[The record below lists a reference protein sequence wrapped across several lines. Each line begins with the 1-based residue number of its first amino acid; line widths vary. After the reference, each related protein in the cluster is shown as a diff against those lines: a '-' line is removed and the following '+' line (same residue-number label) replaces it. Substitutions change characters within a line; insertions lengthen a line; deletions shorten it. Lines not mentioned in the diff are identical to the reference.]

1 MLHPTPRRLVLP
13 ILAAAL
19 CALLT
24 PLAHADSRARFD
36 ATASAFHRSKV
47 QIPVANL
54 TPPPGAQVLNYKFG
68 PMKIQP
74 GQNIIGIDLEKDRP
88 AVDGWIVGF
97 KPGLVYASNGKSP
110 SVKIVHL
117 HHAVWLVGDSLDQL
131 RPRYAA
137 GEEKT
142 YFMAPPGFGFRYTT
156 KQYWLLNHMIHDLT
170 SQPQDV
176 YLTYTLWFIPDTA
189 PEAASIT
196 DVDLQ
201 WLDVEGGKPYPVF
214 NALKGAGSHGRM
226 TFPTATS
233 YRDGIIRN
241 RWVADH
247 DGTMV
252 GTAGHLHPGGLW
264 TDLMITRDGV
274 TKRVFRSRAN
284 YFEPAGPVSWD
295 VAMSASSDNWKV
307 NFKKGDILSVRATY
321 DTSRASWYEVMGIM
335 PTMITDHQVAGGVD
349 PFDPNAKIDQTDYLT
364 HARLPENIDTD
375 VRQPA
380 GLNNPL
386 RQRSGP
392 FRDKI
397 TIKNF
402 VYSQGD
408 LTSQGKAG
416 LVPRVRQGHS
426 LEFVNQDNPLTIR
439 FHTITACKAPCNLT
453 GGIGYPLAN
462 GPTDFDSGE
471 LGYGPAVGAGS
482 YDSGY
487 ADTGQ
492 VPITAVNNVP
502 TDKSNCAGVPG
513 IVGVIATGCV
523 GNVVYQTPSNLT
535 PGTYTY
541 FCRIHPFMRGAFRV
555 VPARKH

>member
-1 MLHPTPRRLVLP
+1 MLHPTPRRVRLSVLT
-13 ILAAAL
+13 AAL
-19 CALLT
+19 CALLA

-36 ATASAFHRSKV
+36 ATASAFHRSSV
-47 QIPVANL
+47 QIPAANL
-54 TPPPGAQVLNYKFG
+54 QPPPGAQVLNYKFG

-97 KPGLVYASNGKSP
+97 KPGLVYADTGKSP
-110 SVKIVHL
+110 SVKVVHL
-117 HHAVWLVGDSLDQL
+117 HHAVWLVGDSLATL

-156 KQYWLLNHMIHDLT
+156 KQFWLLNHMIHDLT
-170 SQPQDV
+170 GQPQDV
-176 YLTYTLWFIPDTA
+176 YLTYTLWFIPDNA
-189 PEAASIT
+189 PEAANIT

-214 NALKGAGSHGRM
+214 NAMQGSGTKGRV
-226 TFPTATS
+226 TFPNAST
-233 YRDGIIRN
+233 YRADGVVRN
-241 RWVADH
+241 RWVATH

-264 TDLMITRDGV
+264 TDLNITRDGV
-274 TKRVFRSRAN
+274 TKRIFRSRAN

-295 VAMSASSDNWKV
+295 VAMSASTPNWKV
-307 NFKKGDILSVRATY
+307 NFKKGDILSVTATY
-321 DTSRASWYEVMGIM
+321 DTTRSSWYEVMGIM
-335 PTMITDHQVAGGVD
+335 PTMLTDHQVPGGVD
-349 PFDPNAKIDQTDYLT
+349 PFDPNAKIDQTDLLT
-364 HARLPENIDTD
+364 HKRLPENIDTN
-375 VRQPA
+375 VRKPA
-380 GLNNPL
+380 GLANPL

-392 FRDKI
+392 YKDQI
-397 TIKNF
+397 TIRNF

-408 LTSQGKAG
+408 LTAAGKKA
-416 LVPRVRQGHS
+416 LPPRVVQGHS
-426 LEFVNQDNPLTIR
+426 LTFVNEDNPLTIR

-462 GPTDFDSGE
+462 ARFGFDSGE
-471 LGYGPAVGAGS
+471 LGYGPTVGAGS

-487 ADTGQ
+487 GGTGD
-492 VPITAVNNVP
+492 VPITPVVDTP
-502 TDKSNCAGVPG
+502 TDKSNCADVPG
-513 IVGVIATGCV
+513 LVGIIASGCV
-523 GNVVYQTPSNLT
+523 GTVVYRTPKSLT

-555 VPARKH
+555 VPKKH